1 MEGLISSVAA
11 QTHMTPEEYLA
22 FERKASTKNEYLN
35 GQIIAMSGA
44 SRVHNLITGNIF
56 NGLYT
61 QLIEREYETYASDM
75 RVKAPQTAS
84 YTYSDVVVV
93 CDEPRFEDGVFDT
106 LLNPI
111 VLIEVLSP
119 STEVYDRGEKFAHYR
134 QIDALQEYVLISQDR
149 ISVEH
154 YLRQGTQWFLTE
166 FRAFEESL
174 SLISI
179 ECELPL
185 RNIYRRVE
193 FSEQPALLLNRT

>member
-1 MEGLISSVAA
+1 MSSVAA

-22 FERKASTKNEYLN
+22 FERKATTKNEYLN

-61 QLIEREYETYASDM
+61 QLIERECETYASDM
-75 RVKAPQTAS
+75 RVKAPQTVS

-119 STEVYDRGEKFAHYR
+119 STEAYDRGEKFAHYR
-134 QIDALQEYVLISQDR
+134 QIDALQEYVLVSQDR

-154 YLRQGTQWFLTE
+154 YLRQGTQWLLTE